1 MFGMNRQSRF
11 EYLSQVKVLRILL
24 SKNTAPINVLGGF
37 LFKINLEAI
46 KPVPFEDAVDEKRA
60 ECMACL

>member
-24 SKNTAPINVLGGF
+24 SKNITAINALDGL
-37 LFKINLEAI
+37 LFNINMEAI
-46 KPVPFEDAVDEKRA
+46 EPVPF
-60 ECMACL
+60 